1 MSGSLPAADGR
12 PSLVRRGVRKARST
26 ARGLRPISV
35 RQVSADSVRVTRW
48 PGPAR
53 VHRLDDPDA
62 RCSVAGVVTISVSDP
77 AALVRLAAAGLLY
90 GDVRGMSVRVQV
102 APEWLSTGL
111 QPPAMRMR
119 TDSFGW
125 RREGKGV
132 TVDLRWSGLVE
143 INRALRDVLAT
154 VLRSRTWPQT
164 DGPVLAL
171 DRATWLDG
179 ASSWPQGRLTGAKV
193 PERDADDRPLG
204 PYQVADPVKEEHAP
218 VLTSVAN
225 PLGRKLFGAATP
237 YRLVEEGGDVVL
249 RVGSGRSVA
258 RLDRAE
264 GVEAGLLRSHFDK
277 YAVATVS
284 APPSPASAPALRV
297 LGACGMVFAAADPG
311 VRAALGDLDL
321 VCVSDVAEVDDLRGY
336 GLSAAA
342 SRRMAITGDAALR
355 RTRLNG
361 GDLPLPDVSV
371 VLSSMRAEY
380 VGDCL
385 RYLAEQT
392 YPSIEVLVGLH
403 GYEAPAETVERWRE
417 IARFPLRVVPFAAD
431 LPFGAVLGRLSRLAD
446 GDLLTKVD
454 DDDHYG
460 PHHVTDLVIAGHA
473 TGADVVAKGA
483 RFVHL
488 PDREETIDR
497 SWAATELFNVTPAG
511 GTLLFS
517 RGTLQAA
524 GGWSHSSRHVDSDL
538 LTRIRDLGG
547 GVFRTHAL
555 EYVYERRTTGHTF
568 ATDVDR
574 LLDQSQRSYPGL
586 PDEIVRPA

>member
-1 MSGSLPAADGR
+1 
-12 PSLVRRGVRKARST
+12 
-26 ARGLRPISV
+26 
-35 RQVSADSVRVTRW
+35 
-48 PGPAR
+48 
-53 VHRLDDPDA
+53 
-62 RCSVAGVVTISVSDP
+62 
-77 AALVRLAAAGLLY
+77 
-90 GDVRGMSVRVQV
+90 
-102 APEWLSTGL
+102 
-111 QPPAMRMR
+111 
-119 TDSFGW
+119 
-125 RREGKGV
+125 
-132 TVDLRWSGLVE
+132 
-143 INRALRDVLAT
+143 
-154 VLRSRTWPQT
+154 
-164 DGPVLAL
+164 
-171 DRATWLDG
+171 
-179 ASSWPQGRLTGAKV
+179 
-193 PERDADDRPLG
+193 
-204 PYQVADPVKEEHAP
+204 
-218 VLTSVAN
+218 
-225 PLGRKLFGAATP
+225 
-237 YRLVEEGGDVVL
+237 
-249 RVGSGRSVA
+249 
-258 RLDRAE
+258 
-264 GVEAGLLRSHFDK
+264 
-277 YAVATVS
+277 
-284 APPSPASAPALRV
+284 
-297 LGACGMVFAAADPG
+297 
-311 VRAALGDLDL
+311 
-321 VCVSDVAEVDDLRGY
+321 
-336 GLSAAA
+336 
-342 SRRMAITGDAALR
+342 MAITGDAALR

-361 GDLPLPDVSV
+361 GDLPLPEVSV

-403 GYEAPAETVERWRE
+403 GYEAPAETVEQWRE